1 MKRTTAEW
9 VRKAEAD
16 LVAARQLTAAKPRVN
31 DPICFH
37 CQQAIEKYLKAL
49 LQELRVPIPRIHDLD
64 DILDLLIPR
73 DSTLQRLRRG
83 LNLLTQYAV
92 EYRYPGMTANSRQ
105 ANSAIRLAENVRK
118 EIRIRLGIR
127 ERRRKRP

>member
-73 DSTLQRLRRG
+73 DPTLQRLRLG

-92 EYRYPGMTANSRQ
+92 EYRYPGMT
-105 ANSAIRLAENVRK
+105 
-118 EIRIRLGIR
+118 
-127 ERRRKRP
+127 

>member
-1 MKRTTAEW
+1 
-9 VRKAEAD
+9 
-16 LVAARQLTAAKPRVN
+16 
-31 DPICFH
+31 
-37 CQQAIEKYLKAL
+37 

-73 DSTLQRLRRG
+73 DPTLQRLRLG

-92 EYRYPGMTANSRQ
+92 EYRYPGMTANTRQ
-105 ANSAIRLAENVRK
+105 ANSAIRLAEKVRK